1 MPHMLQIPAVVAKFV
16 MENTRMA
23 KEVYDFVSD
32 LPLQDDSVLV
42 PADVEFL
49 KLWLLA
55 AKQHQGGESVT
66 SHVVALDFQ
75 PVVTNNEVFQEWKEQ
90 VLVSNLGPQEE
101 SPTGTPNQQQHQ
113 GNGGGGDVM
122 QQSALGMAQQLNLLT
137 QSWYNKSCTT
147 IRQVRGTGRRKKHC
161 TPSLMWPNYWDG
173 QGWKNMSNCHRSGM
187 SFWSQTMRTII
198 GRC

>member
-1 MPHMLQIPAVVAKFV
+1 MVWEAFLQQDGNAKKFSNPAEGHEEVDLPHMLQIPAVVAKFV

-66 SHVVALDFQ
+66 SQVVALDFQ

-90 VLVSNLGPQEE
+90 V
-101 SPTGTPNQQQHQ
+101 
-113 GNGGGGDVM
+113 
-122 QQSALGMAQQLNLLT
+122 
-137 QSWYNKSCTT
+137 
-147 IRQVRGTGRRKKHC
+147 
-161 TPSLMWPNYWDG
+161 
-173 QGWKNMSNCHRSGM
+173 
-187 SFWSQTMRTII
+187 
-198 GRC
+198 